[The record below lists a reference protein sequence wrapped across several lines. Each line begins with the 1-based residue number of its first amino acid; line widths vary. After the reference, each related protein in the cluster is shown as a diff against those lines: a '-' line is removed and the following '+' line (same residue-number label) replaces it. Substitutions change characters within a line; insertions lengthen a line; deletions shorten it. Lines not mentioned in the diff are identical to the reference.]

1 MRYESN
7 TKINYSLDDGVL
19 WFATRS
25 VCDMKP
31 LFWDKYNTHCSYP
44 WLPSGEEFAEVS
56 WVCGLL
62 DQMIDLSANTQ
73 GHPLLDTLQLL
84 LQSDEN
90 PLCHL
95 VSGLSLSTRGC
106 GVVAGLPCSVKERC
120 ALFPW
125 LLPSLKVHGL

>member
-31 LFWDKYNTHCSYP
+31 LLLGQVYNSNP

-56 WVCGLL
+56 WVRGLL

-73 GHPLLDTLQLL
+73 GHPLLDPLQLL

-90 PLCHL
+90 PLRHL